1 MFSLFKKDPIK
12 KLENQYQKL
21 LADAMQEQRKGDIRA
36 YSDLIAKSEE
46 IAKEIDAQKASV
58 IR

>member
-1 MFSLFKKDPIK
+1 MLSFFKKNPIK
-12 KLENQYQKL
+12 NLEKQYQKL

-46 IAKEIDAQKASV
+46 LAKEIDALKQK
-58 IR
+58 